1 MSPKNIDE
9 DSKNFV
15 TASSLPEENEY
26 FDMRPNKNISL
37 VKRYSETNSSKASQS
52 SSIPKTDLI
61 YPSEDKSEYGIKV
74 PAARTIDKTKQNIN
88 VLELL
93 KAAKMNQNDS
103 SSDMLKNNNQND
115 SNNIT
120 MNLYPKMSQ
129 TTFPMTSSDRK
140 QEFVLLD
147 SVHNTSL
154 KFICYSSDR
163 RFQGLLPENINLK
176 GRLEFKNVTSF
187 INDCSRSAK
196 RIVTVVNLLSKYYND
211 ENYGKLN
218 HELTTAR
225 KNIAIYDLKGEKGDE
240 LIFYIFPCEKL
251 EELKLSCKQLTFPEN
266 REIDKYRDIFFGVII
281 SKKQGPIEFI
291 TANPK
296 ELNFDENGD
305 IIPTSEEMPVSS
317 SSDSEKKRLLS
328 EIYSNLE

>member
-9 DSKNFV
+9 DSKKIV
-15 TASSLPEENEY
+15 TASNLPEENEY
-26 FDMRPNKNISL
+26 FDMRPSKNISL
-37 VKRYSETNSSKASQS
+37 VKRYSETNASKASQS
-52 SSIPKTDLI
+52 SSIPKTDLM
-61 YPSEDKSEYGIKV
+61 YPSEDKSEYVV
-74 PAARTIDKTKQNIN
+74 PAAKIIDKTKQNIN

-103 SSDMLKNNNQND
+103 SSDMHKNNNQND

-140 QEFVLLD
+140 QEFVLSD
-147 SVHNTSL
+147 SVHSTSI

-176 GRLEFKNVTSF
+176 GRLEFKNVISF

-196 RIVTVVNLLSKYYND
+196 RIVTVVNLLSKYYSD
-211 ENYGKLN
+211 ENFGKLN

-240 LIFYIFPCEKL
+240 IIFYIFPCEKL
-251 EELKLSCKQLTFPEN
+251 EELKLSCKQLAFPEN
-266 REIDKYRDIFFGVII
+266 REINKYKDIFIGVII
-281 SKKQGPIEFI
+281 SKKQGPVEFI

-296 ELNFDENGD
+296 ELKFDENGD
-305 IIPTSEEMPVSS
+305 IIPTPEEMPVNN
-317 SSDSEKKRLLS
+317 SSDSSEKKRLLS
-328 EIYSNLE
+328 EIYSDLE